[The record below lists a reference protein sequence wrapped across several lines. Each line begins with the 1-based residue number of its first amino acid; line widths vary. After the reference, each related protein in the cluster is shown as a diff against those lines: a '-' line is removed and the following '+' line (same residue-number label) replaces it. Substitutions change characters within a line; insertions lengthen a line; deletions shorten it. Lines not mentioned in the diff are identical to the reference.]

1 MPPTPDRPLPATP
14 DTTRLLRAARQGDRT
29 AFDGLYAHL
38 YGELND
44 LARQRLARFRPGQ
57 TLDTSALVHEA
68 YLRLVDQTQVE
79 LQDRDHFLALASRA
93 MRFIVVDHAR
103 ARSAAKRGGG
113 AIPVTL
119 ERASPAAAEEAEDVM
134 ALDEALTAL
143 EAMDARL
150 GQVVELRF
158 FGGLT
163 HDEIARITGRSVPTV
178 KRDWTRARA
187 WLFRF
192 MTKEG

>member
-1 MPPTPDRPLPATP
+1 MNAPSC
-14 DTTRLLRAARQGDRT
+14 TTELLLELRGGDGA
-29 AFDGLYAHL
+29 AFDRLFAQLYD
-38 YGELND
+38 ELGAM
-44 LARQRLARFRPGQ
+44 ARQRLGRVRPGQ

-68 YLRLVDQTQVE
+68 YLRLVDQTRVE
-79 LQDRDHFLALASRA
+79 LQDRDHFLALAART

-113 AIPVTL
+113 AAPLTL
-119 ERASPAAAEEAEDVM
+119 ERISALGAVQEAEDVM
-134 ALDEALTAL
+134 AVDEALAAL
-143 EAMDARL
+143 ERMDERL

-163 HDEIARITGRSVPTV
+163 YEEIARITERSVPTV

-187 WLFRF
+187 WLYRF
-192 MTKEG
+192 MTEEG